1 MADSLGCGV
10 IQDGAV
16 AVKGNCIISVGETA
30 EILKKYSAH
39 RYIDGRGK
47 LLMPGLM
54 DAHAHTGVSIFRGY
68 ARDYRK
74 LDEQPGISAK
84 GSFGCKGEAGRLHG
98 DVV

>member
-1 MADSLGCGV
+1 MVDCIFQNAIVVTMADSLGCGV

-47 LLMPGLM
+47 LLMPGLI
-54 DAHAHTGVSIFRGY
+54 DATRIR
-68 ARDYRK
+68 
-74 LDEQPGISAK
+74 ESAFSEDMPRIQK
-84 GSFGCKGEAGRLHG
+84 IG
-98 DVV
+98 

>member
-39 RYIDGRGK
+39 RYIDGR
-47 LLMPGLM
+47 
-54 DAHAHTGVSIFRGY
+54 
-68 ARDYRK
+68 
-74 LDEQPGISAK
+74 
-84 GSFGCKGEAGRLHG
+84 
-98 DVV
+98 

>member
-47 LLMPGLM
+47 LLMPGLI
-54 DAHAHTGVSIFRGY
+54 DAHAHFQRICPG
-68 ARDYRK
+68 YRK